1 MSRSAVVPVATGD
14 LTGEQAGG
22 RAAGRP
28 RFYREILLIALCYG
42 AYSLVR
48 DLVPRNHTA
57 ALSRGH
63 DILHLE
69 RLLHLNVELSINRL
83 FTDERWLGV
92 SANYYYSSLH
102 FIITIGVLVWLY
114 VRHADRYVFYRRL
127 IFATTV
133 LALVGF
139 WLYPLAPPRMIP
151 GFVDTVLSFH
161 TTGLYESSASP
172 VASVSNQ
179 YAAMPSLH
187 TGWSLWCAIAI
198 ADLARPSRFR
208 WLAYCYPAAT
218 VFVILGT
225 ANHYVLDAIGGVVTL
240 GVGYAATRTV
250 RVVVPRLGPVSRV
263 FSTDTGGST
272 VN

>member
-1 MSRSAVVPVATGD
+1 MSRSAVAPVATGD
-14 LTGEQAGG
+14 LTGVQAGG
-22 RAAGRP
+22 RPAGRP

-69 RLLHLNVELSINRL
+69 HLLHLNVELSINRL
-83 FTDERWLGV
+83 FTDVRWLGT
-92 SANYYYSSLH
+92 SANYYYASLH
-102 FIITIGVLVWLY
+102 FVLTIGVLVWLY
-114 VRHADRYVFYRRL
+114 VRHPDRYVFYRRL

-133 LALVGF
+133 LALIGF
-139 WLYPLAPPRMIP
+139 WLYPLAPPRMIA
-151 GFVDTVLSFH
+151 GFVDTANAFH
-161 TTGLYESSASP
+161 SGGLYESGASP

-198 ADLARPSRFR
+198 ADVTRPSRVR
-208 WLAYCYPAAT
+208 WLVYCYPAAT
-218 VFVILGT
+218 VLVILGT
-225 ANHYVLDAIGGVVTL
+225 ANHYLLDAIGGVVTL
-240 GVGYAATRTV
+240 AAGYAATRTV
-250 RVVVPRLGPVSRV
+250 RVMVPRLGPMARV
-263 FSTDTGGST
+263 FSTETGGST
-272 VN
+272 VR